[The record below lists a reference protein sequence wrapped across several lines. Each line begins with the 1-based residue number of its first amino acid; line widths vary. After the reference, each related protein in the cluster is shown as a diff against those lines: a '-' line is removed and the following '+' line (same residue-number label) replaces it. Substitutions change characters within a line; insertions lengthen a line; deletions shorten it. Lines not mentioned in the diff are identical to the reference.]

1 MRGYPRGQNR
11 NEIDRP
17 PDEIDPNQ
25 SEPAMLSHVALA
37 YPRASS
43 RGAESG
49 NPRYRISIGMRA
61 NVQATIAPT
70 NPKATMMAATAIIV
84 AIDMIEAPQVR
95 AAEARKTAFSENR
108 RSVRAIAGQ
117 EGGAPLFEFI
127 PPPSVRLRPVPALA
141 ATRRG

>member
-1 MRGYPRGQNR
+1 
-11 NEIDRP
+11 
-17 PDEIDPNQ
+17 
-25 SEPAMLSHVALA
+25 MLSHVALA

-70 NPKATMMAATAIIV
+70 SPKATMMAATAIIV
-84 AIDMIEAPQVR
+84 AIDMIEAPQ
-95 AAEARKTAFSENR
+95 AAFSENR

-141 ATRRG
+141 ARRRG